1 MTGILHMV
9 AYNSFLA
16 AKPYKRQGLA
26 FAEDFVEDFARDF
39 GRHF

>member
-16 AKPYKRQGLA
+16 AKQKRQGLA
-26 FAEDFVEDFARDF
+26 FVRDFARDF